1 MTQDDGG
8 GDAELDLEG
17 MAQED
22 AVEAVVT
29 ADPSRDRTLVRDA
42 LEYVTSDGV
51 ITPSALDAAT
61 PVMAQKVS
69 TAKER
74 ATETQF
80 ELTKARDAAQPV
92 ADLSTVAARLDR
104 YEREVSVLLERA
116 EELDARH
123 EALTER
129 VDDPDSLYA
138 VGEEIRQVVDEAV
151 SIIDTAVM
159 LATDIHEFTG
169 DLDDPESW
177 VNDVQQDLNA
187 VEETVDAIEAVAE
200 ALTAED
206 ADADADTDTDADVD
220 DDWGDRDVEPAVA
233 WFDAT
238 LRAELVAL
246 MLADLRAELDD
257 LRTWAER
264 DDDIGDWYAESIAD
278 RLDDLADRQAGL
290 ADDLDALARPA
301 WTDRF
306 DDRLDDFG
314 TDIADLEPPVDWVEM
329 QTTLE
334 AYRPDG
340 VEA

>member
-1 MTQDDGG
+1 MTQDDGR

-22 AVEAVVT
+22 AVEAVVA

-42 LEYVTSDGV
+42 LEYVTSEGV

-92 ADLSTVAARLDR
+92 ADLSTVAARLDT
-104 YEREVSVLLERA
+104 YEQEVSVLLERA
-116 EELDARH
+116 DELDARH
-123 EALTER
+123 EALTDRIE
-129 VDDPDSLYA
+129 DPDSLYA
-138 VGEEIRQVVDEAV
+138 VAEEVRQVVDEAV
-151 SIIDTAVM
+151 SIVDTAVL
-159 LATDIHEFTG
+159 LATDIHEFAG

-177 VNDVQQDLNA
+177 VNDVQQDCNA
-187 VEETVDAIEAVAE
+187 VEETVDAIAAVVEALPAEGADAE
-200 ALTAED
+200 AG
-206 ADADADTDTDADVD
+206 ADVD
-220 DDWGDRDVEPAVA
+220 DLDWGDRDVEPAVA

-238 LRAELVAL
+238 LRTELVAL
-246 MLADLRAELDD
+246 MVADLRAELDD

-278 RLDDLADRQAGL
+278 RLDGLEDRQTDLADG
-290 ADDLDALARPA
+290 LDALARPT

-314 TDIADLEPPVDWVEM
+314 SDIADLEPPVDWVEM
-329 QTTLE
+329 QATLE

-340 VEA
+340 VET

>member
-22 AVEAVVT
+22 AVEAVVA

-42 LEYVTSDGV
+42 LEYVTSEGV

-92 ADLSTVAARLDR
+92 ADLSTVAARLDT
-104 YEREVSVLLERA
+104 YEQEVSVLLERA
-116 EELDARH
+116 DELDARH
-123 EALTER
+123 EALTDRIE
-129 VDDPDSLYA
+129 DPDSLYA
-138 VGEEIRQVVDEAV
+138 VAEEVRQVVDEAV
-151 SIIDTAVM
+151 SIVDTAVL
-159 LATDIHEFTG
+159 LATDIHEFAG

-177 VNDVQQDLNA
+177 VNDVQQDCNA
-187 VEETVDAIEAVAE
+187 VEETVDAIAAVVEALPAEGADAE
-200 ALTAED
+200 AG
-206 ADADADTDTDADVD
+206 ADVD
-220 DDWGDRDVEPAVA
+220 DWDWGDRDVEPAVA

-238 LRAELVAL
+238 LRTELVAL
-246 MLADLRAELDD
+246 MVADLRAELDD

-278 RLDDLADRQAGL
+278 RLDGLEDRQTDLADG
-290 ADDLDALARPA
+290 LDALARPA
-301 WTDRF
+301 WADRF

-314 TDIADLEPPVDWVEM
+314 SDIADLEPPVDWVEM
-329 QTTLE
+329 QATLE

-340 VEA
+340 VET